1 MFAYMAERLSA
12 DARSMTQEEEI
23 ATRRGA
29 LKLLLMNQAGKGNEG
44 EEGTTMAGVKGR
56 LPWRSQTA
64 SADEAR
70 FAICPITVL
79 SPVRKQI
86 PLPEPAVHDV
96 PKKPTFL
103 VSNIF

>member
-1 MFAYMAERLSA
+1 
-12 DARSMTQEEEI
+12 MTNRMPIEI
-23 ATRRGA
+23 AINEIS
-29 LKLLLMNQAGKGNEG
+29 LIKLSISLEI
-44 EEGTTMAGVKGR
+44 GV
-56 LPWRSQTA
+56 SDA

-70 FAICPITVL
+70 LAIYPITVL
-79 SPVRKQI
+79 SPVLKQI

>member
-1 MFAYMAERLSA
+1 MIPTPKVTTSAQPYPYTEANITNKIPIDMAIAEISLIKLSI
-12 DARSMTQEEEI
+12 SLEI
-23 ATRRGA
+23 
-29 LKLLLMNQAGKGNEG
+29 
-44 EEGTTMAGVKGR
+44 GV
-56 LPWRSQTA
+56 SDA

-79 SPVRKQI
+79 SPVLKQI

-103 VSNIF
+103 VSKMF

>member
-1 MFAYMAERLSA
+1 MAINEISLIKLSI
-12 DARSMTQEEEI
+12 SLEM
-23 ATRRGA
+23 
-29 LKLLLMNQAGKGNEG
+29 
-44 EEGTTMAGVKGR
+44 GV
-56 LPWRSQTA
+56 SDA

-70 FAICPITVL
+70 FAIYPITVL

>member
-1 MFAYMAERLSA
+1 MAINEISLIKLSI
-12 DARSMTQEEEI
+12 SLEM
-23 ATRRGA
+23 
-29 LKLLLMNQAGKGNEG
+29 
-44 EEGTTMAGVKGR
+44 GV
-56 LPWRSQTA
+56 SDA

-70 FAICPITVL
+70 LAICPITVL

-103 VSNIF
+103 VSNIFWTGSLSGSI

>member
-1 MFAYMAERLSA
+1 MIPTPKVTTSAQPYPYTEANITNKIPIDMAIAEISLIKLSI
-12 DARSMTQEEEI
+12 SLEI
-23 ATRRGA
+23 
-29 LKLLLMNQAGKGNEG
+29 
-44 EEGTTMAGVKGR
+44 GV
-56 LPWRSQTA
+56 S

-79 SPVRKQI
+79 SPVLKQI

-103 VSNIF
+103 VSKMF